1 MGVKSRINR
10 PTTATPRKDP
20 PGRYVWVSTPYGH
33 VPRHMRQRRLG
44 LPVTGMTY
52 RPNRDALP
60 R

>member
-1 MGVKSRINR
+1 MSRKTRTNR
-10 PTTATPRKDP
+10 PTDATPDKLRNE
-20 PGRYVWVSTPYGH
+20 RFVWVSTPHGH

-52 RPNRDALP
+52 KNRGVYP